1 MSVVGYFY
9 SNSEDFIEPGPLCSL
24 GHFVQRAGG
33 LSKSMIRQYKHADKL
48 KNSLAENSAYKNNT
62 FIKTFIIKHGKA
74 SQIYKYNIQ
83 LGD

>member
-1 MSVVGYFY
+1 
-9 SNSEDFIEPGPLCSL
+9 
-24 GHFVQRAGG
+24 
-33 LSKSMIRQYKHADKL
+33 MIRQYKHEDKL

-62 FIKTFIIKHGKA
+62 FIKTFIIKRGKA